1 MQFRISDTFTD
12 SLARLTAEE
21 QKAVKITA
29 FDLQQNPA
37 SPGLKFH
44 RIDKSKDKH
53 FWSVRVGADL
63 RLIVHKT
70 ESSFLLC
77 FVGHHNK
84 AYDWAERRRLETHP
98 NTGAAQW
105 VEVRDRVVEPQV
117 ARTPAVAA
125 KPVQPAKRLLFAAYA
140 DDTLLSFG
148 VPPDWLADVKQADED
163 ALLALAE
170 HLPAEAAEALLEL
183 ATGGKPQPVA
193 GTGAAKPTDPFSHPD
208 AQRRFRLMS
217 GAEEL
222 EQALS
227 APWEKWTIFLH
238 PAQQQWMQRDF
249 SGPAR
254 VSGSAGTGKTIVALH
269 RAVHLARH
277 NPDARVWLTT
287 FSQPLANALRNRMNC
302 LISHQPRLAER
313 LEVVDIHGMGL
324 RLMNR
329 LRERSQ
335 PKPRLA
341 TPPDVMAAVEVALAE
356 RRAEQPDAL
365 LARFTSRF
373 VLGEWTDVVDAWQLK
388 RWEDYRD
395 VKRLGRKTRLS
406 EPQRQ
411 ALWTVFEAV
420 QARLDA
426 AGLTTAARL
435 FTKLAAKLVQLKHPP
450 FDFVVVDE
458 AQDLSV
464 SELRMLAAM
473 SGVDL
478 AGAGSPRP
486 NSLFFAGDLGQRIF
500 QQPFSWKSL
509 GVEVRG
515 RARTLHIN
523 YRTSHQIRQQADRLL
538 GPEVSDLDGNT
549 ESRKG
554 TVSVFNG
561 PSPVIHAF
569 NHEVEEVQAIADWLG
584 QLTAQGF
591 APHELAVVVRSEAQ
605 QPRAIAALEMANL
618 PHCVLDEYVETA
630 PGKASLCSMH
640 LAKGLEF
647 RAVAVMACDDLVLPL
662 QSRLENVMDESDL
675 EEVYNTERHLLYV
688 ACTRARDRLMISGVK
703 PGSEF
708 LDDLKVG

>member
-44 RIDKSKDKH
+44 RIEKSKDKH

-140 DDTLLSFG
+140 DDTLLAFG
-148 VPPDWLADVKQADED
+148 VPPDWLVDVKQADED
-163 ALLALAE
+163 ALLALSE

-193 GTGAAKPTDPFSHPD
+193 GTGAAKPADPFSHPD

-269 RAVHLARH
+269 RAVHLARQ

-287 FSQPLANALRNRMNC
+287 FSQPLAHALRNRMNC

-313 LEVVDIHGMGL
+313 LEVVDMHGMGL
-324 RLMNR
+324 RLMDR

-341 TPPDVMAAVEVALAE
+341 TPPDVMAAVEAALAE
-356 RRAEQPDAL
+356 CRAKQPDAL
-365 LARFTSRF
+365 LARFNSPLCAGRVDRCGGCVAAPT
-373 VLGEWTDVVDAWQLK
+373 LGGLPRCE
-388 RWEDYRD
+388 
-395 VKRLGRKTRLS
+395 
-406 EPQRQ
+406 
-411 ALWTVFEAV
+411 
-420 QARLDA
+420 A
-426 AGLTTAARL
+426 AGP
-435 FTKLAAKLVQLKHPP
+435 QDPP
-450 FDFVVVDE
+450 V
-458 AQDLSV
+458 
-464 SELRMLAAM
+464 
-473 SGVDL
+473 
-478 AGAGSPRP
+478 
-486 NSLFFAGDLGQRIF
+486 
-500 QQPFSWKSL
+500 
-509 GVEVRG
+509 
-515 RARTLHIN
+515 
-523 YRTSHQIRQQADRLL
+523 
-538 GPEVSDLDGNT
+538 
-549 ESRKG
+549 
-554 TVSVFNG
+554 
-561 PSPVIHAF
+561 
-569 NHEVEEVQAIADWLG
+569 
-584 QLTAQGF
+584 
-591 APHELAVVVRSEAQ
+591 
-605 QPRAIAALEMANL
+605 
-618 PHCVLDEYVETA
+618 
-630 PGKASLCSMH
+630 
-640 LAKGLEF
+640 
-647 RAVAVMACDDLVLPL
+647 
-662 QSRLENVMDESDL
+662 
-675 EEVYNTERHLLYV
+675 
-688 ACTRARDRLMISGVK
+688 
-703 PGSEF
+703 
-708 LDDLKVG
+708 